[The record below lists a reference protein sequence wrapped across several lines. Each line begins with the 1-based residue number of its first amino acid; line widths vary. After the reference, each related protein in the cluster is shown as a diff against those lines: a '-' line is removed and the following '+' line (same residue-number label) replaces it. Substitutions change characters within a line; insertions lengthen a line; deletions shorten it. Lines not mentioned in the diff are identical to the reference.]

1 MIALGNDVVDLHET
15 PRNGDKYY
23 YRLIQTAFT
32 SDEMDQL
39 PGNFTLKL
47 ACAVLW
53 SAKEAAYKSLK
64 KLGLVQDFNPKDI
77 RVHSLGIHPTEIE
90 GVVTY
95 KEISL
100 KLKISYNEDWV
111 HSTTFFAERDRK
123 WAVVRCDNNYRAQ
136 TLAARKAALEHYH
149 LADKID
155 KTDGIPV
162 LMADGKRLPNEL
174 SLSHHGQFAAFALES

>member
-64 KLGLVQDFNPKDI
+64 KLGILEKFIPKDLH
-77 RVHSLGIHPTEIE
+77 VHSLTFHETEVE
-90 GVVTY
+90 GTVSY
-95 KEISL
+95 KELSL
-100 KLKISYNEDWV
+100 KLKISYNDDWV
-111 HSTTFFAERDRK
+111 HSTTFMMERENK